1 MRALAIV
8 ILASGLASSM
18 AWGSAEAA
26 PLENCVK
33 AEEAYQAGSH
43 ELEIEHY
50 TRCID
55 EDGPSGVKLAIAHNN
70 RGVAHLVVGDAD
82 SAIEDYDRALL
93 LDPAYAI
100 ARTNRGMAHV
110 AKGTFVQALRDYDK
124 ALELDPAYGPAYA
137 SRCWLF
143 GFMGYGDTALAD
155 CDESLR
161 LNPLDAA
168 ALDSRAFA
176 YWLLKEQERARLDLE
191 LAREIDPARPLW
203 RETASALK
211 AFGGGFAAVLLVGLV
226 LRIGLALVSIGSND
240 IVTWRGFAA
249 ALGRRVTGS
258 EWFSNLTHRAKPV
271 IDLDDASAAK
281 LSDALD
287 QARADRDW
295 QRWTT
300 LRAGSV
306 EAALAWA
313 STPSSGINAHLPQ

>member
-8 ILASGLASSM
+8 ILASGLTSSM
-18 AWGSAEAA
+18 GWGSAEAA
-26 PLENCVK
+26 SLENCVK
-33 AEEAYQAGSH
+33 AEEAYQADSH
-43 ELEIEHY
+43 GQEIEYY

-110 AKGTFVQALRDYDK
+110 AKGAFVQALRDYDK

-161 LNPLDAA
+161 LNPLDAT

-176 YWLLKEQERARLDLE
+176 YWLLEEQERARLDLE
-191 LAREIDPARPLW
+191 LAREIDPERPVW
-203 RETASALK
+203 EDRFTEFEKKFS
-211 AFGGGFAAVLLVGLV
+211 VGY
-226 LRIGLALVSIGSND
+226 
-240 IVTWRGFAA
+240 
-249 ALGRRVTGS
+249 
-258 EWFSNLTHRAKPV
+258 PY
-271 IDLDDASAAK
+271 SAA
-281 LSDALD
+281 SV
-287 QARADRDW
+287 QSADRNEGTD
-295 QRWTT
+295 
-300 LRAGSV
+300 
-306 EAALAWA
+306 EPALQQGPAPLLA
-313 STPSSGINAHLPQ
+313 NPHQEELESRQESLGQGPGPVFGR